1 MDFLEFHFQDD
12 VDIAAVHTGTKLII
26 KVPLKS
32 VSMFVSNFIY
42 ETFDEK
48 KDKTSKNIKINP
60 YLI

>member
-12 VDIAAVHTGTKLII
+12 VDIAAVRTGTKLIVKI
-26 KVPLKS
+26 PLKS